1 MKTVGLICAVKWI
14 SLMGALACTQTG
26 CAELATRREI
36 RGRVQFAETGAPVA
50 HATVII
56 EQFGSPSAPFELP
69 PVAEVVRTETA
80 QNGTFSLRIP
90 EHRYLAIRVLGEN
103 CQWNGT
109 AARLDKISDLDALL
123 ELAVTQ
129 WEC

>member
-1 MKTVGLICAVKWI
+1 MKTVGVAYAVGWVSLI
-14 SLMGALACTQTG
+14 GALTCTQIG
-26 CAELATRREI
+26 CAELATTREI
-36 RGRVQFAETGAPVA
+36 RGRVQFAETGSPVV

-69 PVAEVVRTETA
+69 PVAEIVRTETA
-80 QNGTFSLRIP
+80 ENGTFSLRVP
-90 EHRYLAIRVLGEN
+90 EHKYLAIRVLGEN

-109 AARLDKISDLDALL
+109 GARLDKISDLDAPL
-123 ELAVTQ
+123 ELPVTQ